1 MVNQEIPADVRSFV
15 LSNIPSIPHLE
26 ALMLL
31 RRAAPDCWSARVVA
45 RRLYIS
51 EQSAAAV
58 LADLS
63 RTGML
68 CCDPSAGTFCYSH
81 SPDSISMVVDKL
93 SALYASHLVE
103 VTGLIHSK
111 GDLESR

>member
-1 MVNQEIPADVRSFV
+1 MEKQEIPADVRSFV
-15 LSNIPSIPHLE
+15 LSNIPSIPHME

-31 RRAAPDCWSARVVA
+31 RQAAPECWSASALA
-45 RRLYIS
+45 RRLYVS

-63 RTGML
+63 CTGL
-68 CCDPSAGTFCYSH
+68 LRCDAAAGTFCYSH
-81 SPDSISMVVDKL
+81 SPDGPAMVVDKL

-111 GDLESR
+111 RDLESR